1 MNYTKGEWK
10 AEQDAANSIRIFS
23 QDSEQIASVMDYDG
37 NDITEE
43 MEANAHLIAAAP
55 EMYEA
60 LEHISV
66 ILANPLTTRKEA
78 TPELRAARA
87 RDEAWIISREALAKA
102 EGK

>member
-23 QDSEQIASVMDYDG
+23 QDSEQISSVMDYDG

-55 EMYEA
+55 DMYEA
-60 LEHISV
+60 LLSALGAIATEDSGEGWVKEITGV
-66 ILANPLTTRKEA
+66 ITKAM
-78 TPELRAARA
+78 
-87 RDEAWIISREALAKA
+87 AKA
-102 EGK
+102 EGKEEKDVLSV

>member
-55 EMYEA
+55 DAYKE
-60 LEHISV
+60 L
-66 ILANPLTTRKEA
+66 KEA
-78 TPELRAARA
+78 YGMGLFDGCDDIQFNR
-87 RDEAWIISREALAKA
+87 IKQALAKA
-102 EGK
+102 EGKD